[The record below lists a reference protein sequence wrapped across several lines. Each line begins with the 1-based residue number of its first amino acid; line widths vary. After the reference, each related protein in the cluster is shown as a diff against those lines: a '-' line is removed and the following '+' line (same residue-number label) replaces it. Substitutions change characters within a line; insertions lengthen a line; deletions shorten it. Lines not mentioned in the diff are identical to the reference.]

1 MNLHYAD
8 DTCSQKGDSV
18 SGQTERLENG
28 RCIVKDSIDTR
39 PLLEEHCPE
48 KYVSFAG
55 MGCRAKPTDNVPT
68 AVRKS
73 RAGIKQHEKT
83 DTRG

>member
-1 MNLHYAD
+1 MNLHNAD

-28 RCIVKDSIDTR
+28 RCIVKDSINTR
-39 PLLEEHCPE
+39 PLLEKHSPE
-48 KYVSFAG
+48 KSVSLADTER
-55 MGCRAKPTDNVPT
+55 RAKPTDNVST

-73 RAGIKQHEKT
+73 RAGVK
-83 DTRG
+83 